1 MNTEHCNTIL
11 KRGPSKSD
19 HSKSDNDQ
27 KFEQMAQQIA
37 ALTEIVQRQA
47 KQISNLQNDVLGLQD
62 EIDNCKKY

>member
-11 KRGPSKSD
+11 NTE
-19 HSKSDNDQ
+19 HCNTITKSDNDQ

-37 ALTEIVQRQA
+37 ALTELVQRQA

>member
-1 MNTEHCNTIL
+1 MNTEHCNTTM
-11 KRGPSKSD
+11 KSD
-19 HSKSDNDQ
+19 LSKTDVEN
-27 KFEQMAQQIA
+27 KFDQMAQQIA